1 MDIGC
6 DEGCDVLSIDCV
18 VVCDVI
24 DVEDARLG
32 VVDTREVRVDANIT
46 VVLVVVVVV
55 VCFVVVCFVVVEGEV
70 GFAKS
75 VGFVSSIVKS
85 GFCVVD
91 GLVKKRS

>member
-55 VCFVVVCFVVVEGEV
+55 CFVVVCFVVVEGEV
-70 GFAKS
+70 GFVKS

>member
-24 DVEDARLG
+24 DVEDAILG

-46 VVLVVVVVV
+46 VVLVVV
-55 VCFVVVCFVVVEGEV
+55 VVVCFVVVEGEV

>member
-46 VVLVVVVVV
+46 VVLVVVVV
-55 VCFVVVCFVVVEGEV
+55 CFVVVEGEV
-70 GFAKS
+70 GFVKS